1 MSSYQMRQ
9 RRPREAA
16 AHRGDNSDTQTKRNL
31 RRRRPSLR
39 YTEDDSQSETTDL
52 LVNTSAQ
59 ELLKFV
65 LHLL

>member
-9 RRPREAA
+9 RKPREAA

-52 LVNTSAQ
+52 
-59 ELLKFV
+59 
-65 LHLL
+65 